1 MMIDDA
7 VAKARLECDQFLAT
21 ASRAGKDTET
31 AFNSLLKNVERVLAA
46 TYLSSTRGRKDAMA
60 LEIYKAHREAGP
72 MRQETRISILQKG
85 GMIKEDKV
93 TCPEGCHVFAT
104 QTYKVSTEEIM
115 KAGIPVKMLA
125 QGISEFLR
133 DPNLSM
139 NELAGPLKN

>member
-1 MMIDDA
+1 MIDDA
-7 VAKARLECDQFLAT
+7 VAKARIECDQFLAT
-21 ASRAGKDTET
+21 ASKAGKDTET
-31 AFNSLLKNVERVLAA
+31 AFDSLLKNMERVLAA
-46 TYLSSTRGRKDAMA
+46 TFLSSSRGSRAAMA
-60 LEIYKAHREAGP
+60 LEIYKAHRDAGP

-93 TCPEGCHVFAT
+93 TCLEGCHTYAE
-104 QTYKVSTEEIM
+104 QTYKVSTQEIM

-125 QGISEFLR
+125 QGISDFLK